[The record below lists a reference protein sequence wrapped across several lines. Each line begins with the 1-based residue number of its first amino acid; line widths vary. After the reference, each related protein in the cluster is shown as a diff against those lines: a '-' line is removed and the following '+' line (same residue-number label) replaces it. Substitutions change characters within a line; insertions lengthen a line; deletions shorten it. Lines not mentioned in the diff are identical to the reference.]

1 MWDKDPD
8 MWDKDPHTWDQV
20 QVCRAVCT
28 GLLVLRSLPGAR
40 SCLWTPSLRVGTAVG
55 AQTGPKGAAGTQ
67 GTEWPPALRRGG
79 GPKQRL

>member
-1 MWDKDPD
+1 

-20 QVCRAVCT
+20 QVCRAACT

-55 AQTGPKGAAGTQ
+55 APPGSKGVAETK
-67 GTEWPPALRRGG
+67 GTEWPPVLRREGAI
-79 GPKQRL
+79 KQRL